1 MVSILGAASGGLE
14 YGQALIDTVGHNL
27 ANVNTFAFKRTRVV
41 AEGMPSMPG
50 QPGSFARSG
59 VAELTVDRI
68 FSPGFAQTTNDP
80 LQFSITDDAFF
91 KVRNVDGAVVVTRD
105 GSLGTDGQGNV
116 VSSTGLLLEPPI
128 SVPAGY
134 SHPSI
139 DTSGVV
145 TAADATGNK
154 QVVGQISMVRYKSPQ
169 TLLDLGG
176 GLYEETVNSG
186 ISVGGVPGD
195 GTFAPIVPGSIE
207 GSNVE
212 VATEFANLLIAQRA
226 YQASAKTFSV
236 ADTMQAIAS
245 NLTK

>member
-41 AEGMPSMPG
+41 AEGRPVLPG
-50 QPGSFARSG
+50 TTGGSGRAG

-68 FSPGFAQTTNDP
+68 FSPGFAQATNDP

-91 KVRNVDGAVVVTRD
+91 HVKNVDGAVVMTRD
-105 GSLGTDGQGNV
+105 GSLGTDGDGNI
-116 VSSTGLLLEPPI
+116 VSSTGLLLDPPI
-128 SVPAGY
+128 SLPAGY
-134 SHPSI
+134 LHPAI
-139 DTSGVV
+139 DVNGTI
-145 TAADATGNK
+145 TATDSTGYK
-154 QVVGQISMVRYKSPQ
+154 KPVGQISLVRYKSPQ
-169 TLLDLGG
+169 TLLALGN

-186 ISVGGVPGD
+186 TPVTGVPGD
-195 GTFAPIVPGSIE
+195 GTFAQIVPGVLE

-226 YQASAKTFSV
+226 YQASAKTFGV